1 MKFIYV
7 NTYGARVRADSEI
20 ILIEK
25 DGEKSYISPRKG
37 EVLIMGGGGS
47 VSAGAIKVMAEH
59 GMTFIIEDR
68 GEIIAYMES
77 PDFPY
82 STLESQM
89 EMSPAWKMEI
99 AREMIISSARNR
111 IEVLRKHGIKS
122 DMKARIDRI
131 RNSLSSEE
139 LMGAEGDFTREYF
152 SHFRSLLKK
161 ELGFE
166 RREKHP
172 PRDPVNSML
181 SYGYAILAS
190 KAIYAIKANG
200 ISPRYGVL
208 HATYR
213 NKTPMVYD
221 FMEEFRGPI
230 VDMAVLKMAKKAK
243 MEDFTVEKDFCFIK
257 EDFRKGLVESVFE
270 RLFAEMDYYGKKLAL
285 MDIMMYQAK
294 VLKEAIEGREEYRGF
309 RYA

>member
-7 NTYGARVRADSEI
+7 NAYGARVRAESEI
-20 ILIEK
+20 IVIEK
-25 DGEKSYISPRKG
+25 DGEKSHISPRKG

-47 VSAGAIKVMAEH
+47 VSASAIKVMAEH

-68 GEIIAYMES
+68 GQIIAYLES
-77 PDFPY
+77 SEFPY
-82 STLESQM
+82 SVVEAQM
-89 EMSPAWKMEI
+89 EMEYERKMQI
-99 AREMIISSARNR
+99 SREMIASSARNR
-111 IEVLRKHGIKS
+111 IEVLRKHGIRA
-122 DMKARIDRI
+122 DMKSRITRI
-131 RNSLSSEE
+131 KNSRSPEE
-139 LMGAEGDFTREYF
+139 LMGAEGEFAKDYF
-152 SHFRSLLKK
+152 SLFRGLLKE

-166 RREKHP
+166 KREKHP

-181 SYGYAILAS
+181 SYGYTILAS
-190 KAIYAIKANG
+190 KALYAIKANG

-221 FMEEFRGPI
+221 FMEEFRGPV
-230 VDMAVLKMAKKAK
+230 VDMAVLNTAKKARI
-243 MEDFTVEKDFCFIK
+243 EDFKVEKDFCFIK
-257 EDFRKGLVESVFE
+257 EDFRKSLVEAVFE
-270 RLFAEMDYYGKKLAL
+270 RLFAEMEYYGEKLSI

-294 VLKEAIEGREEYRGF
+294 ILKEAIEGKEEYRGF